1 MHIGSASIGEMIRI
15 LRIERG
21 LSREELA
28 ERAQISRSH
37 MNKIE
42 AGIKLPGINTYQR
55 IMEILNVDITVHNV
69 NETEKEKYISKISDI
84 LMGKSTK
91 EVKFIMKILQSI
103 VYNLD
108 EVC

>member
-1 MHIGSASIGEMIRI
+1 MHIGSVSIGEMIRI
-15 LRIERG
+15 LRIEQG
-21 LSREELA
+21 LTREELA

-42 AGIKLPGINTYQR
+42 AGIKLPGINTFKR
-55 IMEILNVDITVHNV
+55 IMEILNVDITIHNV
-69 NETEKEKYISKISDI
+69 NETEKEKCISKISDI
-84 LMGKSTK
+84 LMGKSAK

-103 VYNLD
+103 VDNLD